1 MKKIHNNYIIKKSL
15 YYKNYSSKNVM
26 CINNTKYNL
35 VSSSGSI
42 IVHPEFNDKY
52 LLIVRNIN
60 YKLDRF
66 GNSTFLKNSN
76 NDNKTITF
84 NKILV
89 LNNRFDIEREYF
101 LKTIY
106 EQNVPYIGIE
116 DVRFFNFNNKIYYV
130 GSYYK
135 NNKINIV
142 SNIYNLNDDT
152 LNTTIITPSFPTDYI
167 SEKNWTFF
175 NNNGELNVIYKWKPL
190 YICKI
195 NYNNQTLDLI
205 KSNNNVP
212 TFFSKFRGSTNGIE
226 YDNKIWF
233 IVHHCKKIYD
243 KNIYIHNFVVFNK
256 QMDLIGYSNPFKFK
270 NCIVEYCI
278 GMTLNI
284 KNNFVIT
291 YSLLDKTTEL
301 IVLSNVYINSLI
313 CYI

>member
-1 MKKIHNNYIIKKSL
+1 MKKLHNNYIIKNSL
-15 YYKNYSSKNVM
+15 YYKNYSAKNVM
-26 CINNTKYNL
+26 RINNTQYNL
-35 VSSSGSI
+35 VSSSGCI
-42 IVHPEFNDKY
+42 INHPEFNDKY

-89 LNNRFDIEREYF
+89 LNNQFNIEREYF

-116 DVRFFNFNNKIYYV
+116 DVRFFNFNNKIYYM

-152 LNTTIITPSFPTDYI
+152 LNTTIITPSFPTDYT

-175 NNNGELNVIYKWKPL
+175 NNNGDINVIYKWKPL

-195 NYNNQTLDLI
+195 NYNTQKLDLI
-205 KSNNNVP
+205 KSNNNTP

-226 YDNKIWF
+226 YNNKIWF
-233 IVHHCKKIYD
+233 IVHYCKKLYN

-256 QMDLIGYSNPFKFK
+256 QMDLIGYSNPFNFK

-313 CYI
+313 YYI